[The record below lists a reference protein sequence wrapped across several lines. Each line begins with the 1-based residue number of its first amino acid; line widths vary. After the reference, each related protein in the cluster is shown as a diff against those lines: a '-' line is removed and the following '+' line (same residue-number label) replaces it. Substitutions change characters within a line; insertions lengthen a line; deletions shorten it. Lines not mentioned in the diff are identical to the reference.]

1 VRVTIDGHRRCL
13 QGQEHL
19 TEECARSAP
28 WNKCLKQYD
37 LIQRKYEV
45 KNEIVKSPGFA
56 HAMGLLVVA
65 AE

>member
-1 VRVTIDGHRRCL
+1 MATDGVELR
-13 QGQEHL
+13 
-19 TEECARSAP
+19 TEECARSEL

-45 KNEIVKSPGFA
+45 KNEIVKSPDFA